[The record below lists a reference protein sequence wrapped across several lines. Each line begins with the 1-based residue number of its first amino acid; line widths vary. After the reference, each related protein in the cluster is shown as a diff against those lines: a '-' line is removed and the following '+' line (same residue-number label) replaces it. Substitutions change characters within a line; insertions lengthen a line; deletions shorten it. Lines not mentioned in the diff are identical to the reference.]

1 MIKLDEIKE
10 QFENSYFTLNEELIY
25 LLNKDD
31 QNGHLNNVI
40 IGLNKEC
47 YGVRLFE
54 NPDDPI
60 IIEIYYINC
69 APKLQGSLIRIEL
82 NNPNYQF
89 LLLQFC
95 ALLAMN
101 YSTINEIHAYNTFQK
116 QLRTILEKDGYF
128 TITNIDIEQLR
139 KIGPNGSFINLHH
152 KAIKQIDIIPI
163 VDFYR
168 EVFDEN
174 YKATGSKYNNYVY
187 LMINTETSLIKIGY
201 SKNPLYREKTLQSQE
216 PQIYLIACWNA
227 NRKIETELHRKF
239 KNNRVRGEYFQLNFN
254 DLKDLK
260 NFMLKYN

>member
-10 QFENSYFTLNEELIY
+10 QFKNSYFTLNEELIH

-31 QNGHLNNVI
+31 QTGHLNNVI

-69 APKLQGSLIRIEL
+69 TPKLQGSLIRIEL

-128 TITNIDIEQLR
+128 TITNIDIEELR
-139 KIGPNGSFINLHH
+139 KIGPNGSLINLHH
-152 KAIKQIDIIPI
+152 KAIKKIISI

-168 EVFDEN
+168 EIFDDS
-174 YKATGSKYNNYVY
+174 YKKALESCNNYVY
-187 LMINTETSLIKIGY
+187 LMINAETSLIKIGY
-201 SKNPLYREKTLQSQE
+201 SKNPIFREKTLQSQE

-227 NRKIETELHRKF
+227 NKIVETELHRKF
-239 KNNRVRGEYFQLNFN
+239 KKNRVRGEYFKLGFN
-254 DLKDLK
+254 DLKELK
-260 NFMLKYN
+260 DAMQIYN